1 MTHVRFQF
9 LPVLFASLLLGIC
22 QIARA
27 ELGELQANSS
37 WWMHKATFASVNTSN
52 QGNAQVR
59 SFVDNTGLTV
69 NEYFQGKR
77 KIFAVGWQGPVKP
90 NLGAL
95 LGRYFAQYK
104 SMQSTNKGLN
114 TPLQGSSGE
123 LVLEESGHMR
133 AFSGFAYVPALL
145 PSNVDINSLAQ

>member
-1 MTHVRFQF
+1 MKKLCLNFSTI
-9 LPVLFASLLLGIC
+9 LFASFLGASAGLC
-22 QIARA
+22 HA
-27 ELGELQANSS
+27 ELGEPQANSS
-37 WWMHKATFASVNTSN
+37 WWTHKATFASVNTSN

-69 NEYFQGKR
+69 SEYFQGNG

-104 SMQSTNKGLN
+104 SMQNTNKGLN
-114 TPLQGSSGE
+114 TPRQGSSGE